1 MSGDALQSRRGD
13 TPSWDDTK
21 PDRPSQRYGAR
32 GKGQGRKKDIGP
44 GRPFTEDDKWA
55 GEVRRACALAIVKW
69 MKGSLDLSRKIK
81 SLKIEEFDGMAE
93 AATAEWIVQASRR
106 IQDAPAESAD
116 LTSLLMG

>member
-1 MSGDALQSRRGD
+1 
-13 TPSWDDTK
+13 
-21 PDRPSQRYGAR
+21 
-32 GKGQGRKKDIGP
+32 
-44 GRPFTEDDKWA
+44 
-55 GEVRRACALAIVKW
+55 